1 MNLIYQEKHEKKKLN
16 EVCCETKGLTYV
28 CVFVCA
34 TIHRADGR
42 WAGPHPWSFNPFMP
56 RPSAVMLLSNPRWSR
71 SLSQVSI
78 SEWREPDREQTVKA
92 SRVCFQGKNL
102 SFCCFHSLNTL
113 STPEAVF
120 SSTYGDLS
128 LKCCC
133 DCRECSQKRNKHFEN
148 IWIHVLSFLW
158 CLWWLTFFFF
168 FLWTFSCDI
177 RAVFVSASF
186 VCFRG
191 PRWTESKVGLHF
203 TSKLSDQSTADQW
216 IYQLVVITDNSFFL

>member
-1 MNLIYQEKHEKKKLN
+1 MLWDWGSD
-16 EVCCETKGLTYV
+16 VRMRV
-28 CVFVCA
+28 
-34 TIHRADGR
+34 

-148 IWIHVLSFLW
+148 IWMHVLSFLW
-158 CLWWLTFFFF
+158 CLWWLIFFFF
-168 FLWTFSCDI
+168 FGHFLVISELFLLVPALFAF
-177 RAVFVSASF
+177 RAPAGQNQKLAYISQPSWVT
-186 VCFRG
+186 VCSWPVNLPAVCNYWQFFIAQGKKHLTG
-191 PRWTESKVGLHF
+191 PK
-203 TSKLSDQSTADQW
+203 
-216 IYQLVVITDNSFFL
+216 INSR

>member
-1 MNLIYQEKHEKKKLN
+1 MKKKLN
-16 EVCCETKGLTYV
+16 EVCCETMGLTYV

-34 TIHRADGR
+34 TIHGADGR

-148 IWIHVLSFLW
+148 IWIHVLPFLW
-158 CLWWLTFFFF
+158 CLWWLIFFFF
-168 FLWTFSCDI
+168 FWTFSCDI

-186 VCFRG
+186 VCFQG
-191 PRWTESKVGLHF
+191 PCWKESKVCRHF
-203 TSKLSDQSTADQW
+203 TAKLSYQSTADQ
-216 IYQLVVITDNSFFL
+216 

>member
-1 MNLIYQEKHEKKKLN
+1 MLLLVLWFIQIKNQTKYKFDLPGKAWKKKKTEWGVLWDWGSD
-16 EVCCETKGLTYV
+16 VRMRV
-28 CVFVCA
+28 
-34 TIHRADGR
+34 

-148 IWIHVLSFLW
+148 IWMHVLSFLW
-158 CLWWLTFFFF
+158 CLWWLIFFFF
-168 FLWTFSCDI
+168 FWTFSCDI
-177 RAVFVSASF
+177 RAVFIGTGF
-186 VCFRG
+186 VCFQG
-191 PRWTESKVGLHF
+191 PCWTESKVGLHF
-203 TSKLSDQSTADQW
+203 TAKLSDSL
-216 IYQLVVITDNSFFL
+216 QLTSEFTSCL